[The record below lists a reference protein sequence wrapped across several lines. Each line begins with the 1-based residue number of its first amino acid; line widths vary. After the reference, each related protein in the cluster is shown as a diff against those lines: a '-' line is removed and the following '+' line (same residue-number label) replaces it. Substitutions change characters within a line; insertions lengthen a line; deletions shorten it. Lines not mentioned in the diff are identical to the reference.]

1 MIYPS
6 LEQIISDQSLIIQFT
21 GGSTGIKDQKLL
33 ESAYYNPLQ
42 TFDSEELYPT
52 IEEKFA
58 VLCYGLAQNHAF
70 QDGNKR
76 IAVHILTVGLEING
90 IKLVYSQLDLIDLGL
105 AIAQDECNKDCILKW
120 IEEHKKSK

>member
-6 LEQIISDQSLIIQFT
+6 LEQIIRDQAMIVQYT
-21 GGSTGIKDQKLL
+21 GGNPGIKDHKLL

-42 TFDSEELYPT
+42 TFEGKDLYPT

-58 VLCYGLAQNHAF
+58 VLCYGLGQNHSF

-90 IKLVYSQLDLIDLGL
+90 IEIIYTQQELIDIGL
-105 AIAQDECNKDCILKW
+105 SIEQGKCNKDCILKW
-120 IEEHKKSK
+120 IEEHKKI

>member
-6 LEQIISDQSLIIQFT
+6 LEQIISDQSAIIQFT
-21 GGSTGIKDQKLL
+21 GGNPGIKDQKLL

-42 TFDSEELYPT
+42 TFDAEELYPT

-58 VLCYGLAQNHAF
+58 VLCYGLAQNHSF

-90 IKLVYSQLDLIDLGL
+90 IGLIYSQLDLIDLGL
-105 AIAQDECNKDCILKW
+105 TIAQGECNKDCILKW
-120 IEEHKKSK
+120 IEEHKKSN

>member
-6 LEQIISDQSLIIQFT
+6 LEQIINDQGMIVQYT
-21 GGSTGIKDQKLL
+21 GGNPEIKDEKLL

-42 TFDSEELYPT
+42 TFGGEELYPT

-58 VLCYGLAQNHAF
+58 VLCYGLGQNHSF

-76 IAVHILTVGLEING
+76 IAVHILTVGLEVNG
-90 IKLVYSQLDLIDLGL
+90 IKIIYTQQELIDLGL
-105 AIAQDECNKDCILKW
+105 AIAQGQCNKDCILKW
-120 IEEHKKSK
+120 IEEHKKSN

>member
-6 LEQIISDQSLIIQFT
+6 LEQIISDQAMIVQYT
-21 GGSTGIKDQKLL
+21 GGSPGIKDQKLL
-33 ESAYYNPLQ
+33 ESACYNPLQ
-42 TFDSEELYPT
+42 TFEGRELYPT

-58 VLCYGLAQNHAF
+58 VLCYGLGQNHSF

-90 IKLVYSQLDLIDLGL
+90 IEIIYTQQELIDLGL
-105 AIAQDECNKDCILKW
+105 AIAQGECSKDCILKW
-120 IEEHKKSK
+120 IEEHKKSI

>member
-6 LEQIISDQSLIIQFT
+6 LEQIISDQAMIVQYT
-21 GGSTGIKDQKLL
+21 GGSPGIKDQKLL

-42 TFDSEELYPT
+42 TFEGEELYPA

-58 VLCYGLAQNHAF
+58 VLCYGLGQNHSF

-76 IAVHILTVGLEING
+76 IAVHTLTVGLEVNG
-90 IKLVYSQLDLIDLGL
+90 IEITYTQQELIGLGL
-105 AIAQDECNKDCILKW
+105 AIAQSQCSKDCILKW
-120 IEEHKKSK
+120 IEEHKKSI

>member
-6 LEQIISDQSLIIQFT
+6 LEQIISDQSAIIQFT
-21 GGSTGIKDQKLL
+21 GGNPGIKDKKLL

-42 TFDSEELYPT
+42 TFDAEELYPT
-52 IEEKFA
+52 TEEKFA
-58 VLCYGLAQNHAF
+58 VLCYGLAQNHSF

-90 IKLVYSQLDLIDLGL
+90 IGLIYSQLDLIDLGL
-105 AIAQDECNKDCILKW
+105 TIAQGECNKDCILKW

>member
-6 LEQIISDQSLIIQFT
+6 LEQIINDQDMLIKFT
-21 GGSTGIKDQKLL
+21 GGNPGIKDKNLL

-42 TFDSEELYPT
+42 TFAGTDLYPS

-58 VLCYGLAQNHAF
+58 ILCYGLGQNHSF

-76 IAVHILTVGLEING
+76 IAVHILIVGLEING
-90 IKLVYSQLDLIDLGL
+90 IKIDYTQNDLINLGL
-105 AIAQDECNKDCILKW
+105 NIAKGNCDKDCILAW
-120 IEEHKKSK
+120 IEKHKEKQ

>member
-6 LEQIISDQSLIIQFT
+6 LEQVISDQSTIIQFT
-21 GGSTGIKDQKLL
+21 GGSPGIKDQKLL

-42 TFDSEELYPT
+42 TFDAEELYPT

-58 VLCYGLAQNHAF
+58 VLCYGLAQNHSF

-90 IKLVYSQLDLIDLGL
+90 IELIYSQLDLIDLGL
-105 AIAQDECNKDCILKW
+105 TIAQDECDKDCILKW